1 MRDGINTVST
11 VMEIERDLG
20 PRRSSSGTLIRE
32 CLVDT
37 AHMVVAQYL
46 GTAGPRVSC
55 KGIETRMLVRVSFP
69 LSGAELSR
77 SMVMRTCNK
86 SEGPG

>member
-37 AHMVVAQYL
+37 AHMVVDL
-46 GTAGPRVSC
+46 STAGPRVSC
-55 KGIETRMLVRVSFP
+55 KGIETRMSYVSSP
-69 LSGAELSR
+69 LNGAELSR
-77 SMVMRTCNK
+77 SMVMRTCNT